1 MGHKGTNLLEISSSL
16 FTVIMGAVTAQ
27 QFVIFVG
34 CVASVATILDRGY
47 SFYKNYKNDRV
58 SKKDNQN

>member
-27 QFVIFVG
+27 QFVIFLG

-47 SFYKNYKNDRV
+47 SLYKNYKNDRV